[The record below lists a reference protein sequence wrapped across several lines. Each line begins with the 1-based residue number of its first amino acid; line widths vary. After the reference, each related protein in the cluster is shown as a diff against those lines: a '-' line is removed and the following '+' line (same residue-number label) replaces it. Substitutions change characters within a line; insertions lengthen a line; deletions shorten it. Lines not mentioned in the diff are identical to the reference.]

1 MPAMGAPENR
11 SARLDELDR
20 RIRAARE
27 AQQPKRGKTGEKFA
41 MANMAWRMTLE
52 LVVGGLVG
60 AAMGW
65 GLDLLLGT
73 MPLMLIVFILLGF
86 AAGVR
91 TVMRSAR
98 EVERQQAAEAAE
110 TRQAAA
116 AAGKDRAAEAAAKRQ
131 RAAEAAEKTPGA
143 GRREE

>member
-1 MPAMGAPENR
+1 MGAPDER

-20 RIRAARE
+20 RIRAARKARE
-27 AQQPKRGKTGEKFA
+27 PKRGKTGEKFA

-52 LVVGGLVG
+52 LVVGGMVG

-65 GLDLLLGT
+65 GLDVLLGT
-73 MPLMLIVFILLGF
+73 MPLFLIVFVLLGF

-91 TVMRSAR
+91 TVMRSAQ

-110 TRQAAA
+110 TR
-116 AAGKDRAAEAAAKRQ
+116 K
-131 RAAEAAEKTPGA
+131 AAEAAERAEGA
-143 GRREE
+143 SRREE